1 MPSELNKTH
10 DWSEFMSRMRHEFE
24 GLINAKPAS
33 VHDLVQELLKRNESI
48 TFLDAM
54 NDSVPELKDIDPQ
67 VLPAQ
72 MQHHGYYASLQGPW
86 LVCSK
91 SKKQHDTMLFAA
103 QAAEVLAEANMVV
116 APLHTSRR
124 TESNLAA

>member
-54 NDSVPELKDIDPQ
+54 DDSVPELKAIDPQ

>member
-1 MPSELNKTH
+1 MPGELNTH

-24 GLINAKPAS
+24 GLIESKPAC
-33 VHDLVQELLKRNESI
+33 VQDIVRELRKRDESM

-54 NDSVPELKDIDPQ
+54 GDSVPEVKDVDPQ
-67 VLPAQ
+67 ALPAQ

-124 TESNLAA
+124 TEFNLAA